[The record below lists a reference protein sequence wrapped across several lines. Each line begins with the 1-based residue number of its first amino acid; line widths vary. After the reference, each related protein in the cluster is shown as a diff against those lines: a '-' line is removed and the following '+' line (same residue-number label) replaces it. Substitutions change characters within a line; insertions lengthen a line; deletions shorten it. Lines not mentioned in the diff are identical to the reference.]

1 MRERSAPARLAVR
14 LAKRFVVG
22 TPLEAPVK
30 RAHAALTGS
39 KNSLYDALTIDV
51 MRRVLRPDSNAVD
64 IGAFEGAMLR
74 HILRFA
80 PRGRHLAFE
89 PLPGRAEQLQRAFP
103 GVRVYPCALGE
114 TPGET
119 SFHHVI
125 RYPAL
130 SGLKRRVDLESS
142 EDVREE
148 RVTVETLD
156 RIIPEETPIALVKMD
171 VEGGELGVFRGAIRT
186 LRRTRPVIVF
196 ECGLGGADSY
206 GAGPGEIFDL
216 VTGAIGL
223 RLSLLDAWLSG
234 KDPLPRSAFVDQFER
249 SINFYF
255 IAHP

>member
-1 MRERSAPARLAVR
+1 MIRF
-14 LAKRFVVG
+14 AKRIAQRLVVG
-22 TPLEAPVK
+22 TRFEVPVK
-30 RAHAALTGS
+30 RAHFALTGS

-51 MRRVLRPDSNAVD
+51 MRRVLRPDSNAID

-89 PLPGRAEQLQRAFP
+89 PLPGRAEKLQRAFP
-103 GVRVYPCALGE
+103 TARIYPYALGRY
-114 TPGET
+114 PGET
-119 SFHHVI
+119 LFHHVV

-130 SGLKRRVDLESS
+130 SGLMRRIDLESS

-148 RVTVETLD
+148 QVTVETLD
-156 RIIPEETPIALVKMD
+156 RMVPREETIAFVKMD
-171 VEGGELGVFRGAIRT
+171 VEGGEFDVFRGGILT
-186 LRRTRPVIVF
+186 LCKSRPVIVF

-234 KDPLPRSAFVDQFER
+234 RDPLSRSAFVGQFER
-249 SINFYF
+249 SINFFF